1 MFFFFFFVFFCFNF
15 YFRRSLFQQNNFY
28 SEQCCIYSNTGTA
41 SAVMGIQASTKVSSK
56 EVYEH
61 VPLMTSASAH
71 PEQANLVECRAW
83 FDLDLLYSD
92 TIKAPLPTQVPNH
105 TGNYRTLAQ
114 NPLALQFKVATQSTS
129 KGSVNANIKQAAI
142 LIAICMP
149 EKKQCKVA
157 ES

>member
-1 MFFFFFFVFFCFNF
+1 
-15 YFRRSLFQQNNFY
+15 
-28 SEQCCIYSNTGTA
+28 
-41 SAVMGIQASTKVSSK
+41 
-56 EVYEH
+56 VYEH

-71 PEQANLVECRAW
+71 PEQVNLVEWRAW

-129 KGSVNANIKQAAI
+129 KGSVNANIKQTAI

-149 EKKQCKVA
+149 DKKQCKIA
-157 ES
+157 KS